1 MNVTVLSDGS
11 WGTALALTLIDNGHK
26 VTMWGPF
33 SDYLQEMNEKRENY
47 RFLKGVKLPDSL
59 NFEADMAKAVQNSDI
74 ILLATP
80 TQFARSVMTQF
91 SKFHDKSK
99 HLIIDV
105 AKGIEKNSWLR
116 LSEIA
121 EETIGDCRYV
131 ALSGPSHAEEVSRKI
146 PTLVVAASND
156 IKDAEIVRD
165 LFMNSYFRVYTSTDI
180 LSVELGGALKNVM
193 AIAAGILDGM
203 QLGDNPKAALIT
215 RGIAEMSRLGEAL
228 GGNAATFSGLS
239 GIGDLIVT
247 CCSGH
252 SRNRHV
258 GEELGRGKKL
268 AQIQEEMGLVVAEGV
283 PTAIGAKYLAD
294 KMQIDT
300 PIIHQIYEILYNDKS
315 PKDAIFE
322 LMNRSAKQEMEK

>member
-11 WGTALALTLIDNGHK
+11 WGTALALTLLDNGHK

-33 SDYLQEMNEKRENY
+33 PDYLATMRETRENS
-47 RFLKGVKLPDSL
+47 RFLKGVKLPESL
-59 NFEADMAKAVQNSDI
+59 IIEENMEKAVENSEV

-80 TQFARSVMTQF
+80 TQFARSVMEQF
-91 SKFHDKSK
+91 KKFHNPEK

-121 EETIGDCRYV
+121 EETIGKCRYV
-131 ALSGPSHAEEVSRKI
+131 ALSGPSHAEEVSRKV
-146 PTLVVAASND
+146 PTLVVAASEN
-156 IKDAEIVRD
+156 IKDAEMVRD
-165 LFMNSYFRVYTSTDI
+165 LFMNNYFRVYTSNDI

-193 AIAAGILDGM
+193 AIAAGIIDGM

-258 GEELGRGKKL
+258 GEELGRGKNL
-268 AQIQEEMGLVVAEGV
+268 SQIQEEMGLVVAEGV

-294 KMQIDT
+294 KMGIDT
-300 PIIHQIYEILYNDKS
+300 PIIHQIYNILYNDKS
-315 PKDAIFE
+315 PETAINE
-322 LMNRSAKQEMEK
+322 LMNRSAKQELEK

>member
-11 WGTALALTLIDNGHK
+11 WGTALALTLLDNGHQ

-33 SDYLQEMNEKRENY
+33 PDYLAQMAETRENS
-47 RFLKGVKLPDSL
+47 RFLKGVKLPDSMIL
-59 NFEADMAKAVQNSDI
+59 EADMGKAVADSEV

-80 TQFARSVMTQF
+80 TQFARSVMEQF
-91 SKFHDKSK
+91 KKFHNPKK

-121 EETIGDCRYV
+121 EETLGNCRYV
-131 ALSGPSHAEEVSRKI
+131 ALSGPSHAEEVSRKV
-146 PTLVVAASND
+146 PTLVVAASAD
-156 IKDAEIVRD
+156 IHDAEFVRD
-165 LFMNSYFRVYTSTDI
+165 LFMNNYFRVYTSTDI

-193 AIAAGILDGM
+193 AIAAGIIDGM

-215 RGIAEMSRLGEAL
+215 RGIAEMSRLGETL

-294 KMQIDT
+294 KFNVEA
-300 PIIHQIYEILYNDKS
+300 PIINQIYNILYNNKS
-315 PKDAIFE
+315 PQEAIAE
-322 LMNRSAKQEMEK
+322 LMSRSAKQENEK